1 MSGLLGEHHYIHR
14 LRAGCLLQ
22 PELNRHQLV
31 ALDREMVLAG
41 RAASAEEYLAE
52 SRDLLE
58 LARASILDRAA
69 NDYVVARR
77 YDDPWGA
84 AAAGAEYLGAFEG
97 EDHAGL
103 MAKHWAVKSETE
115 PMRAHGENMMTAFG
129 RLFENLLLAKT
140 ACVETAAAW
149 AEATVYWH
157 ELRAG
162 DPLFAEATWLAQ
174 PRYRSRLP
182 WTSAAPGEWI
192 ANFWQL
198 ESGVPGVIP
207 EDPGPAMAAA
217 EATWRKGMGSY
228 DVTWPEAVPW
238 PVTIAMP
245 MVAEYAR
252 RQQEWPDGLVARH
265 WEETGRI
272 LRGAGTV
279 IALCALAQ
287 EREARWKVDSTW
299 NGLCMAAVLAP
310 LRAAATVGGFG
321 EEVAGEG
328 LVAAA
333 TTVYDLIGYGPRALL
348 ELPRVKDFMQRNLGP
363 RLAGGCEGFGS
374 WRGEAGFDFVRHA
387 MGWWAASGA
396 MDWDQV
402 MGDDKLAPSA
412 VPLERWGE
420 RVEVGA
426 DSW

>member
-1 MSGLLGEHHYIHR
+1 MSGVLGEHHYIHR

-41 RAASAEEYLAE
+41 RAGSVGAYLAE

-58 LARASILDRAA
+58 LARAAMLDRAA
-69 NDYVVARR
+69 NEVAVARR

-84 AAAGAEYLGAFEG
+84 AAGGVEYLRAFDG
-97 EDHAGL
+97 EDHAAL
-103 MAKHWAVKSETE
+103 MANHLAAQDEAGKL
-115 PMRAHGENMMTAFG
+115 RAHGEQMMAAFG

-140 ACVETAAAW
+140 GSVEAGVAW
-149 AEATVYWH
+149 AEATAYWH

-162 DPLFAEATWLAQ
+162 DPLFAEHTWLAQ

-192 ANFWQL
+192 APYWQL
-198 ESGVPGVIP
+198 ESGVPMAIP
-207 EDPGPAMAAA
+207 EDPAVAMAGA
-217 EATWRKGMGSY
+217 EVAWRERMGSY
-228 DVTWPEAVPW
+228 MVTWPAAEPW
-238 PVTIAMP
+238 PVMIAMP
-245 MVAEYAR
+245 MVEEYAR
-252 RQQEWPDGLVARH
+252 RQREWPDDLVARH
-265 WEETGRI
+265 WEETGRS
-272 LRGAGTV
+272 LERAGTT
-279 IALCALAQ
+279 IALSALAA
-287 EREARWKVDSTW
+287 EREARWKVDATW
-299 NGLCMAAVLAP
+299 NGLCLSAVLAP
-310 LRAAATVGGFG
+310 PRAAATVGCFG
-321 EEVAGEG
+321 EEMAGEG
-328 LVAAA
+328 LVEAGA
-333 TTVYDLIGYGPRALL
+333 TVYGLIGYGPRALL
-348 ELPRVKDFMQRNLGP
+348 ELPRVKDFMERNLGP
-363 RLAGGCEGFGS
+363 RLAGGCEGFGA

-402 MGDDKLAPSA
+402 MGDDKLASSA

-426 DSW
+426 NSW